1 MSVLS
6 ELGNVPSDVRLLEP
20 QLSEVNDVQPLTFN
34 EVNLQLLQSTDD
46 RLLLFDK
53 SSVFRVLWP
62 VMLTLVSKLEPA

>member
-1 MSVLS
+1 M
-6 ELGNVPSDVRLLEP
+6 PSDVRLLEP